1 MKSHTKKGNEAL
13 HQLPLV
19 LLFFVSCHIG
29 FSESNTTPTTSFHSS
44 ISPAAVAYISTTPNE
59 DIQPFTDVPLINSNS
74 NSLSVVDVTRNPT
87 VVGAADTDAASQI
100 KMSDEV
106 ATSSTTTDAS
116 PSSSSSLSS
125 SSSSS
130 LTSSSS
136 SSSSSSSFENTSS
149 MPRPTTVVSSS
160 IPSTDPLEIRE
171 PISNQ
176 PETDQENTDE
186 RPPPSSTILSGA
198 PSTSTSTSSV
208 AAATTPIKPLPVLL
222 LDLQTPSS
230 SFSTSIAASTM
241 NKTNDPLSMTT
252 THETLINDIHVEK
265 KLGNGLYRIKLAEII
280 TDQFNGGIN
289 QHLDAPNENYISSQ
303 QSKIATDAI
312 EAPASG
318 GKINIIDLYPL
329 KLEDFNPIIRNSN
342 EKLIREK
349 NIYLKDTPTKWN
361 QYPAGE
367 DDDRNMFP
375 NSLDINTPPID
386 ARDPRI
392 GRHQDDGTIVA
403 ATIITRM
410 PSVNRQKGEI
420 TDFTG
425 KLLQEK
431 DGVITE
437 IEKKFRFD
445 EFEQSTTKS
454 TPILSTTS
462 KSLVNARPRLMV
474 NHQIEFID
482 RRVKKSFDF
491 PLHHEAASRVGFSNT
506 KFKTDNAKTSAD
518 TVENHH
524 PADAHPEFSTTK
536 FYNSKEL
543 YNEMLQRRKLSAAAA
558 VAAHATT
565 YSPVGKASS
574 GTKGDTTATNPT
586 TTTTDATVGNLH
598 STTTSSQLITES
610 NKYEYSNP
618 RGNGGSGAN
627 QGSEADETS
636 ARSKAL
642 KRVKIELQKSFGP
655 QVAIPLERETN
666 TPKDNPRTNEE
677 KSSSSSLASASLSLS
692 SSSVQMT
699 SPSLSP
705 SPSPQT
711 SMNNKLEVRSS
722 FTSSSTGVSL
732 TPTQSN
738 KVNSERTIAPS
749 LSSKPSTPS
758 QSSSTPIPNTNPNP
772 NLNSNATPTPY
783 STVDSQSTTTG
794 PTKASKSKP
803 ISRPRILS
811 RLQEKINSLECDI
824 QTLPSESHIWR
835 GNETHEL
842 MLPVVTPENCKGF
855 NDCTPM
861 LVSWE
866 GDAEIQSGDV
876 LLVEI
881 NDASLYPYY
890 ENKIG
895 SGHTTQV
902 YQVTRSGHEH
912 CDVTEGILLDITPLV
927 VDGRKLVT
935 LYDKDL
941 TEGINL
947 LIVVSELW
955 GPQCIRLKV
964 TMKSDNCGE
973 NADCSGKGIC
983 YSNDSMEGYEC
994 QCCGG
999 FAGPHCEEIDACSPS
1014 PCTNNGICVDLSQG
1028 HEGNA
1033 YQCLCPYGYTGKNC
1047 QYESD
1052 PCNPAE
1058 CMNGGS
1064 CVGNSSHFRC
1074 DCAPGYTGPLCQ
1086 HNLNECESSPCVHG
1100 ICVDQEDGFRCFC
1113 QPGFAGEL
1121 CNFEYNECES
1131 NPCLNGAECIDQI
1144 GSFECRCSKGYIGS
1158 RCEIKV
1164 DFCANKPCPEGHR
1177 CIDHGDDFS
1186 CECPGGRNGPDCNQI
1201 PRTQCNV
1208 NPCTHGGTCWSS
1220 GDSFYCACRPG
1231 YTGTMCEDEFVV
1243 ETVVSS
1249 SEFMV
1254 DDTSARNFND
1264 KAFGSVV
1271 LKSPIELHN
1280 AYIAAGVLAAAIFI
1294 VAVVVTICHCKVN
1307 QTYRKFSTRP
1317 TSFFP
1322 ILGFGRRGKSQKSHK
1337 HWLSGKAGS
1346 GPSNGANCNG
1356 NPLKSGRG
1364 HVPGTGSNQYHSQST
1379 TGLHQPPQQAHTRPF
1394 QRHLAMNLEND
1405 MYYTVD
1411 FSEHSQH
1418 SPLIQ

>member
-1 MKSHTKKGNEAL
+1 M
-13 HQLPLV
+13 
-19 LLFFVSCHIG
+19 
-29 FSESNTTPTTSFHSS
+29 
-44 ISPAAVAYISTTPNE
+44 
-59 DIQPFTDVPLINSNS
+59 
-74 NSLSVVDVTRNPT
+74 
-87 VVGAADTDAASQI
+87 
-100 KMSDEV
+100 
-106 ATSSTTTDAS
+106 
-116 PSSSSSLSS
+116 
-125 SSSSS
+125 
-130 LTSSSS
+130 
-136 SSSSSSSFENTSS
+136 
-149 MPRPTTVVSSS
+149 
-160 IPSTDPLEIRE
+160 
-171 PISNQ
+171 
-176 PETDQENTDE
+176 
-186 RPPPSSTILSGA
+186 
-198 PSTSTSTSSV
+198 
-208 AAATTPIKPLPVLL
+208 
-222 LDLQTPSS
+222 
-230 SFSTSIAASTM
+230 
-241 NKTNDPLSMTT
+241 
-252 THETLINDIHVEK
+252 EK
-265 KLGNGLYRIKLAEII
+265 KLDNGLYRIKLAEII

-289 QHLDAPNENYISSQ
+289 QHLDSPNGNYISSLP
-303 QSKIATDAI
+303 SNNPGESDNIA
-312 EAPASG
+312 APASG

-329 KLEDFNPIIRNSN
+329 KLEDFNPIIKNSN

-349 NIYLKDTPTKWN
+349 NIYFKNSSPTPSPTKWSH
-361 QYPAGE
+361 QPDE
-367 DDDRNMFP
+367 LDDRNMFP
-375 NSLDINTPPID
+375 NSLDINTPLNDEIPPSSTSRHHDSVNSI
-386 ARDPRI
+386 ARN
-392 GRHQDDGTIVA
+392 
-403 ATIITRM
+403 

-431 DGVITE
+431 DGAITE

-445 EFEQSTTKS
+445 DFEQSTTKS
-454 TPILSTTS
+454 TPILSTTTSSSSSSS
-462 KSLVNARPRLMV
+462 KSFGSNRRPRLMV
-474 NHQIEFID
+474 NHQIGFID

-491 PLHHEAASRVGFSNT
+491 PLHHEASSRVGFSNT
-506 KFKTDNAKTSAD
+506 KFKTDNAKTIDA
-518 TVENHH
+518 VENHLADAH
-524 PADAHPEFSTTK
+524 PASHPEFSTTK

-543 YNEMLQRRKLSAAAA
+543 YNEMLQRRKLSAL
-558 VAAHATT
+558 H
-565 YSPVGKASS
+565 
-574 GTKGDTTATNPT
+574 TTA
-586 TTTTDATVGNLH
+586 TTTTDSPLGVTRGGEPATATTVATDGNLH
-598 STTTSSQLITES
+598 STTTQPIGSSSVVSTNPSAAERATIGMSSSQ
-610 NKYEYSNP
+610 
-618 RGNGGSGAN
+618 
-627 QGSEADETS
+627 
-636 ARSKAL
+636 SKVAS
-642 KRVKIELQKSFGP
+642 KRVKIALQKSINVGNGP
-655 QVAIPLERETN
+655 QVAIPIERETN
-666 TPKDNPRTNEE
+666 TPKDTRPVLRTNEE
-677 KSSSSSLASASLSLS
+677 KSSPSMPSPTPAPIPTLTSSTSPVSSTSNSSNKKIEIPSPS
-692 SSSVQMT
+692 SSS
-699 SPSLSP
+699 SD
-705 SPSPQT
+705 
-711 SMNNKLEVRSS
+711 
-722 FTSSSTGVSL
+722 VSL
-732 TPTQSN
+732 TPTPSNN
-738 KVNSERTIAPS
+738 KVSDARETPS
-749 LSSKPSTPS
+749 LSSVSSALNSRIDPNPPSSTQMPFS
-758 QSSSTPIPNTNPNP
+758 TSSS
-772 NLNSNATPTPY
+772 
-783 STVDSQSTTTG
+783 DSQFGTSTTTTTTIVSTTTATAVV
-794 PTKASKSKP
+794 PTMASKSKP

-824 QTLPSESHIWR
+824 QTLPSDSHIWR

-842 MLPVVTPENCKGF
+842 MLPVVTPENCKNF
-855 NDCTPM
+855 NDCNPM

-881 NDASLYPYY
+881 NDASLYPNYDV
-890 ENKIG
+890 KMG

-955 GPQCIRLKV
+955 GSQCIRLKV

-983 YSNDSMEGYEC
+983 FSNDSMEGYEC

-1074 DCAPGYTGPLCQ
+1074 DCVPGYTGPLCQ

-1307 QTYRKFSTRP
+1307 QTYRKFSTRS

-1346 GPSNGANCNG
+1346 GPGSNSNCNG

-1364 HVPGTGSNQYHSQST
+1364 HVPGAGTNQYHSQST
-1379 TGLHQPPQQAHTRPF
+1379 TGLHQPPQQTHTRPF

>member
-1 MKSHTKKGNEAL
+1 MIKHPTTMKSNITTKRNKA
-13 HQLPLV
+13 LPLV
-19 LLFFVSCHIG
+19 LLFFISCPIG
-29 FSESNTTPTTSFHSS
+29 LNSESNTTPSTSYHSSS
-44 ISPAAVAYISTTPNE
+44 ISPAYTSSSTTTTIRENE
-59 DIQPFTDVPLINSNS
+59 EIQPFTDVPQKISTFNPKSL
-74 NSLSVVDVTRNPT
+74 LSVEVTRNPI
-87 VVGAADTDAASQI
+87 VVADDGSQI
-100 KMSDEV
+100 KMSNQV
-106 ATSSTTTDAS
+106 TTSSSSVSSSSSTATTTTTMDAS
-116 PSSSSSLSS
+116 SYPSSLSS
-125 SSSSS
+125 SEASSSS
-130 LTSSSS
+130 I
-136 SSSSSSSFENTSS
+136 ENTSS
-149 MPRPTTVVSSS
+149 MLRPTIVVSTLV
-160 IPSTDPLEIRE
+160 PSTDPLEIRE

-186 RPPPSSTILSGA
+186 RPPASSTLVAGTTTKTT
-198 PSTSTSTSSV
+198 TSE
-208 AAATTPIKPLPVLL
+208 ATPTLKPLP
-222 LDLQTPSS
+222 
-230 SFSTSIAASTM
+230 TSIPTRKL

-252 THETLINDIHVEK
+252 THETLINDVHVEK
-265 KLGNGLYRIKLAEII
+265 NLGNGLYRIKLAEII

-289 QHLDAPNENYISSQ
+289 QHLDSPNENYISS
-303 QSKIATDAI
+303 SPKTHPTDAAAADTI

-349 NIYLKDTPTKWN
+349 NIYFKDLPTKWTSHS
-361 QYPAGE
+361 QQHPVE
-367 DDDRNMFP
+367 EEDDRNMFP
-375 NSLDINTPPID
+375 NSLDINTPIES
-386 ARDPRI
+386 RI
-392 GRHQDDGTIVA
+392 GRHDSTA
-403 ATIITRM
+403 AAIIRI
-410 PSVNRQKGEI
+410 PSVNRQKGGSGDI

-454 TPILSTTS
+454 TPILSTITP
-462 KSLVNARPRLMV
+462 KSLVNPRPRLMV

-506 KFKTDNAKTSAD
+506 KFKTDNAKTVAGAAAD
-518 TVENHH
+518 TVENHL
-524 PADAHPEFSTTK
+524 ADAHPEFSTTK

-543 YNEMLQRRKLSAAAA
+543 YNEMLQRRRISAAAA
-558 VAAHATT
+558 SIHTT
-565 YSPVGKASS
+565 TEGARV
-574 GTKGDTTATNPT
+574 DTTPT
-586 TTTTDATVGNLH
+586 TSTTKTTPTTSGHDLH
-598 STTTSSQLITES
+598 STTTSAQLIATS
-610 NKYEYSNP
+610 NKYTSASVPISSSTDLE
-618 RGNGGSGAN
+618 
-627 QGSEADETS
+627 SEAIGTS
-636 ARSKAL
+636 TRSKAL
-642 KRVKIELQKSFGP
+642 KRVKIALQKSIGT
-655 QVAIPLERETN
+655 QVAIPFERETN
-666 TPKDNPRTNEE
+666 TPKDSPPRTNEE
-677 KSSSSSLASASLSLS
+677 KPSSSSTMPATLSYS
-692 SSSVQMT
+692 SPAPPSSMDRKIEIRSTT
-699 SPSLSP
+699 S
-705 SPSPQT
+705 T
-711 SMNNKLEVRSS
+711 D
-722 FTSSSTGVSL
+722 VSL
-732 TPTQSN
+732 TPTPSN
-738 KVNSERTIAPS
+738 KVNNVQRTIVGGGS
-749 LSSKPSTPS
+749 LFRKSSTPS
-758 QSSSTPIPNTNPNP
+758 
-772 NLNSNATPTPY
+772 LNSNSNANVNPSPTPMPF
-783 STVDSQSTTTG
+783 STVDSQSTTTTTTTTG

-842 MLPVVTPENCKGF
+842 MLPVVTPESCKGF
-855 NDCTPM
+855 NDCNPM

-881 NDASLYPYY
+881 NDASLYPNYDI
-890 ENKIG
+890 KMG

-1158 RCEIKV
+1158 RCEIK
-1164 DFCANKPCPEGHR
+1164 
-1177 CIDHGDDFS
+1177 
-1186 CECPGGRNGPDCNQI
+1186 
-1201 PRTQCNV
+1201 QCNV

-1307 QTYRKFSTRP
+1307 QTYRKFSTRS

-1322 ILGFGRRGKSQKSHK
+1322 ILGFGRRGKSTKSHK
-1337 HWLSGKAGS
+1337 HWLSGKAGN
-1346 GPSNGANCNG
+1346 GPSSGASCNG

-1364 HVPGTGSNQYHSQST
+1364 HVPGTGPNQYHSQST